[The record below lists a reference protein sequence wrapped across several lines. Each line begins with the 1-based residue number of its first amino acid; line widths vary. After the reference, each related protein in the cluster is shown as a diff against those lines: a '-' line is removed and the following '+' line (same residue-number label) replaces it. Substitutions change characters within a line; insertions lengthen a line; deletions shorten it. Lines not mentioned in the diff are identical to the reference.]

1 MAAVCCCCCCI
12 IAKIWPCLA
21 ASCCYCC
28 FFKASSSAQKLI
40 FLPCFFLQ
48 KLRCTISTPLS
59 FGLLPLITLSFRY
72 FLCLSKLLHGL
83 FSHFLCSLFAASI
96 FFRAYLESLDSAAN
110 FSHSIISSIKVSSSV
125 RLSTTMPLTTTNLHI
140 IQENF
145 FEKDSWRFYL
155 CKPFYIKWFCVQKVH
170 VNKLQLDTSQ

>member
-28 FFKASSSAQKLI
+28 FFKASSSAQNSFSFPVFSFKNFTAPFPLHCH
-40 FLPCFFLQ
+40 LVCF
-48 KLRCTISTPLS
+48 PLS
-59 FGLLPLITLSFRY
+59 PSASDIFFVCPNRSMASFHIFSAVCLP
-72 FLCLSKLLHGL
+72 
-83 FSHFLCSLFAASI
+83 ASI
-96 FFRAYLESLDSAAN
+96 FFRAYLESLDSAAS

-125 RLSTTMPLTTTNLHI
+125 RLSTAMPLTTTNLHI

-145 FEKDSWRFYL
+145 FEKDSWRFYR

-170 VNKLQLDTSQ
+170 VNRLQIDTSQ